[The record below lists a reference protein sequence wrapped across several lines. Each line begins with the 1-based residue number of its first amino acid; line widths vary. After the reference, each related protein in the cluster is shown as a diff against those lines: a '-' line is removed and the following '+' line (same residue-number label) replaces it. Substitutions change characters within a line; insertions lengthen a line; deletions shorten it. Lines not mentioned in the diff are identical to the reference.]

1 MNLVD
6 NKNNI
11 NTENATEKKKIIK
24 TEDNNIKTLCKKSD
38 GHESVEHW
46 RYIFKYVGG
55 IILPCFITGIGGY
68 DNTWRQLD
76 GNFYW
81 CRSHILWTYRLNY
94 HIPYKLPFTNWE
106 IDLHIA
112 GINLLS
118 SIICV
123 LLYI

>member
-1 MNLVD
+1 MNLVE

-38 GHESVEHW
+38 GQESVEHW

-55 IILPCFITGIGGY
+55 IILPCFITCIGGY

-81 CRSHILWTYRLNY
+81 CRSHILWAYGLNY
-94 HIPYKLPFTNWE
+94 HIPYKLPFTNLE
-106 IDLHIA
+106 IDLHIT